1 MFVGN
6 LNNSEV
12 ISKSSFAPFLT
23 RYVKFCPHSWIK
35 RIALRVELYGC
46 RAKGKYTII
55 LPKGCE
61 YRRFCFAHL
70 LGRSCEICFK
80 ICLSNL
86 KRKFKHVRYR
96 SSDVWIMTCTSC
108 TKHHASRRASSILVR
123 ELPIGQPGN
132 V

>member
-35 RIALRVELYGC
+35 QIALRVEVYGC

-55 LPKGCE
+55 LTKGCE

-80 ICLSNL
+80 ILFPS
-86 KRKFKHVRYR
+86 
-96 SSDVWIMTCTSC
+96 
-108 TKHHASRRASSILVR
+108 
-123 ELPIGQPGN
+123 
-132 V
+132 